1 MAMVGPETEDQ
12 ARLLRLLRDD
22 GPRSRVE
29 LVDVLGLPRARF
41 AAEADRLTELGLV
54 ETAGPAASRGG
65 RRSSLLRIGAQV
77 RFGAVALGAGRLRV
91 ALTDGELNPLAR
103 LDEPVDVRL
112 GPEPVVGRAVELL
125 GKLRAEAGLAR
136 LTGVGVALPAPVAV
150 RDGFPVSPPALPGWH
165 RFPVRDTLAAELGCP
180 VHVDNDANAMALG
193 ERHAGTGR
201 PFDDFLY
208 VKLGDAV
215 GCGLVLG
222 GSLYRGAASGAG
234 DIGHLQLTEDG
245 PLCGCGNT
253 GCVEAYCGD
262 AALVR
267 EAATAARAGHSTA
280 LADRLAAAGA
290 LTVADVATA
299 AAEGDPA
306 AQTLVRDAARRL
318 GQVLVNLVSF
328 VNPAIVII
336 GGAAPGIGPVLLA
349 EIRGVVYRRSTPL
362 ATGSMP
368 IVLSD
373 LDDQAALIGAA
384 RLTSDQV
391 FTTR

>member
-1 MAMVGPETEDQ
+1 MTMVGPETADQ

-41 AAEADRLTELGLV
+41 AAEADRLAAQGLV

-65 RRSSLLRIGAQV
+65 RRSSLLRVGAQV
-77 RFGAVALGAGRLRV
+77 RFGAVLVGDGRLRV
-91 ALTDGELNPLAR
+91 ALTDGELNPLTR
-103 LDEPVDVRL
+103 IDEPVDVRL
-112 GPEPVVGRAVELL
+112 GPEVVVGRAVELL
-125 GKLRAEAGLAR
+125 GKLRAEAGLTR

-150 RDGFPVSPPALPGWH
+150 SDGTPVSPPALPGWH

-193 ERHAGTGR
+193 ESHAGTGR

-208 VKLGDAV
+208 VKLGDAI

-222 GSLYRGAASGAG
+222 GSLHRGATSGAG
-234 DIGHLQLTEDG
+234 DIGHLQLAEDG

-267 EAATAARAGHSTA
+267 EAVTAARAGRSTV
-280 LADRLAAAGA
+280 LAERLAAAGA
-290 LTVADVATA
+290 LTVADVAA
-299 AAEGDPA
+299 AATEGDPA

-318 GQVLVNLVSF
+318 GQVLVGLVSF

-373 LDDQAALIGAA
+373 LDDRAALIGAA
-384 RLTSDQV
+384 RLISDQV

>member
-1 MAMVGPETEDQ
+1 MPMIGPESADQ

-29 LVDVLGLPRARF
+29 LVDVLGLPRARL
-41 AAEADRLTELGLV
+41 AAEVDRLTAQGLV
-54 ETAGPAASRGG
+54 EVAGPAASRGG

-77 RFGAVALGAGRLRV
+77 RFGAVLVGDGRLRV
-91 ALTDGELNPLAR
+91 ALTDGELHLLAR
-103 LDEPVDVRL
+103 HDEPADVRL
-112 GPEPVVGRAVELL
+112 GPEVVVARAVELL

-150 RDGFPVSPPALPGWH
+150 RDGTPVSPPALPGWH
-165 RFPVRDTLAAELGCP
+165 DFPVRDTLAAELGCP
-180 VHVDNDANAMALG
+180 VQVDNDANAMALG

-253 GCVEAYCGD
+253 GCVEAYCGH

-267 EAATAARAGHSTA
+267 EAVTAARAGRSTV
-280 LADRLAAAGA
+280 LADRLAAAGE
-290 LTVADVATA
+290 LTVADVAAA

-318 GQVLVNLVSF
+318 GQVLVELVSF

-336 GGAAPGIGPVLLA
+336 GGAAPGLGPVLLA
-349 EIRGVVYRRSTPL
+349 EIRAVVYRRSTPL

-373 LDDQAALIGAA
+373 LDDRSALVGAA
-384 RLTSDQV
+384 HLVSNQV
-391 FTTR
+391 FAAR

>member
-1 MAMVGPETEDQ
+1 MSMVGPENADQ
-12 ARLLRLLRDD
+12 ARLLCLLRDD

-29 LVDVLGLPRARF
+29 LADVLGLPRARF
-41 AAEADRLTELGLV
+41 AAELERLTGLGLV
-54 ETAGPAASRGG
+54 ESAGPAASRGG
-65 RRSSLLRIGAQV
+65 RRSSLLRLGKQV
-77 RFGAVALGAGRLRV
+77 RFGAVVLGGGRLDV
-91 ALTDGELNPLAR
+91 ALTDGELTVLAR
-103 LDEPVDVRL
+103 HTEPVDVRL
-112 GPEPVVGRAVELL
+112 GPEVVVGRAVELL

-150 RDGFPVSPPALPGWH
+150 RDGAPVAPPALPGWH
-165 RFPVRDTLAAELGCP
+165 QFPVRDTIAAELGCP
-180 VHVDNDANAMALG
+180 VQVDNDANVMALG

-222 GSLYRGAASGAG
+222 GALYRGATSGAG

-245 PLCGCGNT
+245 PLCVCGNS

-262 AALVR
+262 AALLR
-267 EAATAARAGHSTA
+267 EAVTAARAGRSAA
-280 LADRLAAAGA
+280 LAERLAAAGT
-290 LTVADVATA
+290 LTMADLAGAATG
-299 AAEGDPA
+299 GDGC
-306 AQTLVRDAARRL
+306 AQTLIRDAARRL
-318 GQVLVNLVSF
+318 GQVLVGLVSF

-373 LDDQAALIGAA
+373 LDDRAGLIGAA
-384 RLTSDQV
+384 RLVSEQV
-391 FTTR
+391 FAPC

>member
-1 MAMVGPETEDQ
+1 MTMVGPENADQ

-29 LVDVLGLPRARF
+29 LADVLGLPRARF
-41 AAEADRLTELGLV
+41 TAEADRLTAQGLV

-65 RRSSLLRIGAQV
+65 RRSSLLRVGRQV
-77 RFGAVALGAGRLRV
+77 RFGAVRVGDGRLEV
-91 ALTDGELNPLAR
+91 ALTDGELTLLAR
-103 LDEPVDVRL
+103 HGEPVDVRL
-112 GPEPVVGRAVELL
+112 GPEAVVGRAVELL

-136 LTGVGVALPAPVAV
+136 LAGVGVALPAPVAV
-150 RDGFPVSPPALPGWH
+150 RDGAPVSPPALPGWH
-165 RFPVRDTLAAELGCP
+165 QFPVRDTIAAELGCP
-180 VHVDNDANAMALG
+180 VQVDNDANVMALG

-222 GSLYRGAASGAG
+222 GALYRGAASGAG

-245 PLCGCGNT
+245 PLCTCGNT

-267 EAATAARAGHSTA
+267 EAVTAARAGRSTA

-290 LTVADVATA
+290 LTVTDVAA
-299 AAEGDPA
+299 AATAGDPA

-318 GQVLVNLVSF
+318 GQVLVGLVSF

-373 LDDQAALIGAA
+373 LDDRAGLVGAA
-384 RLTSDQV
+384 RLVSDQV
-391 FTTR
+391 FAAC

>member
-41 AAEADRLTELGLV
+41 AAEADRLVEQGLV

-65 RRSSLLRIGAQV
+65 RRSSLLRIGARV
-77 RFGAVALGAGRLRV
+77 RFGAVVLGGGRLRV

-103 LDEPVDVRL
+103 HDEPVDVRL

-150 RDGFPVSPPALPGWH
+150 RDGSPVSPPALPGWH

-180 VHVDNDANAMALG
+180 VQVDNDANAMAVG
-193 ERHAGTGR
+193 EWHAGTGR

-267 EAATAARAGHSTA
+267 EAVTAARAGRSTA
-280 LADRLAAAGA
+280 LADRLAAAGT
-290 LTVADVATA
+290 LTVADVAGA
-299 AAEGDPA
+299 ATQGDPA

>member
-1 MAMVGPETEDQ
+1 MTMVGPENADQ

-29 LVDVLGLPRARF
+29 LADVLGLPRARF
-41 AAEADRLTELGLV
+41 TAEVDRLTAQGLV

-65 RRSSLLRIGAQV
+65 RRSSLLRVGGQV
-77 RFGAVALGAGRLRV
+77 RFGAVRVGDGRLEV
-91 ALTDGELNPLAR
+91 ALTDGELTLLAR
-103 LDEPVDVRL
+103 HGEPVDVRL
-112 GPEPVVGRAVELL
+112 GPEAVVGRAVELL

-136 LTGVGVALPAPVAV
+136 LAGVGVALPAPVAV
-150 RDGFPVSPPALPGWH
+150 REGTPVSPPALPGWH
-165 RFPVRDTLAAELGCP
+165 QFPVRDTIAAELGCP
-180 VHVDNDANAMALG
+180 VQVDNDANVMALG

-222 GSLYRGAASGAG
+222 GALYRGAASGAG

-267 EAATAARAGHSTA
+267 EAVTAARAGRSTA
-280 LADRLAAAGA
+280 LADRLAAGGA
-290 LTVADVATA
+290 LTVTDVAA
-299 AAEGDPA
+299 AATAGDPA

-318 GQVLVNLVSF
+318 GQVLVGLVSF

-336 GGAAPGIGPVLLA
+336 GGAATGIGPVLLA

-373 LDDQAALIGAA
+373 LDDRAGLVGAA
-384 RLTSDQV
+384 RLVSDQV
-391 FTTR
+391 FAAC

>member
-1 MAMVGPETEDQ
+1 MTMVGPETADQ

-41 AAEADRLTELGLV
+41 AAEADRLAAQGLV

-77 RFGAVALGAGRLRV
+77 RFGAVLVGDGRLRV
-91 ALTDGELNPLAR
+91 ALTDGELNPITR
-103 LDEPVDVRL
+103 IDEPVDVRH
-112 GPEPVVGRAVELL
+112 GPEAVVGRTAELL

-150 RDGFPVSPPALPGWH
+150 RDGTPVSPPALPGWH

-193 ERHAGTGR
+193 ESHAGTGR

-215 GCGLVLG
+215 GCGLVLD

-234 DIGHLQLTEDG
+234 DIGHLQLAEDG

-262 AALVR
+262 AALARDAV
-267 EAATAARAGHSTA
+267 TAARAGRSAA
-280 LADRLAAAGA
+280 LAERLAAAGA
-290 LTVADVATA
+290 LTMADVAAVATA
-299 AAEGDPA
+299 GDPA

-318 GQVLVNLVSF
+318 GQVLVGLVSF

-373 LDDQAALIGAA
+373 LDDRAALIGAA
-384 RLTSDQV
+384 RLISDQT
-391 FTTR
+391 FTPR

>member
-1 MAMVGPETEDQ
+1 MTMVGPENADQ

-29 LVDVLGLPRARF
+29 LADVLGLPRARF
-41 AAEADRLTELGLV
+41 TAEVDRLTAQGLV

-65 RRSSLLRIGAQV
+65 RRSSLLRVGRQV
-77 RFGAVALGAGRLRV
+77 RFGAVRVGDGRLEV
-91 ALTDGELNPLAR
+91 ALTDGELTLLAR
-103 LDEPVDVRL
+103 HGEPVDVRL
-112 GPEPVVGRAVELL
+112 GPEAVVGRAVELL

-136 LTGVGVALPAPVAV
+136 LAGVGVALPAPVAV
-150 RDGFPVSPPALPGWH
+150 REGTPVSPPALPGWH
-165 RFPVRDTLAAELGCP
+165 QFPVRDTIAAELGCP
-180 VHVDNDANAMALG
+180 VQVDNDANVMALG

-222 GSLYRGAASGAG
+222 GALYRGAASGAG

-267 EAATAARAGHSTA
+267 EAVTAARAGRSTA

-290 LTVADVATA
+290 LTVTDVAA
-299 AAEGDPA
+299 AATAGDPA

-318 GQVLVNLVSF
+318 GQVLVGLVSF

-336 GGAAPGIGPVLLA
+336 GGAATGIGPVLLA

-373 LDDQAALIGAA
+373 LDDRAGLVGAA
-384 RLTSDQV
+384 RLVSDQV
-391 FTTR
+391 FAAC